1 MKGEKVMKKQ
11 ICIGLVL
18 FAIFIFMGISPYQAQ
33 GVNNHEDY
41 LALPA
46 STSSPASAPWFR
58 ETVYSYLDVGQH
70 VSLALDPAD
79 DRPYISFYDANY
91 EGLRMAKYVGSGGN
105 CGSNNDWEC
114 ELVDQVGNV
123 GQYSSI
129 AIAADGLPIIAYY
142 DATNGGNGGALKLAV
157 RTVFDWDIKTIHD
170 PLFGSAGQY
179 ASLAVSSNVRTGIAY
194 YYSNFV
200 GNDSLWYA
208 EYVGGS
214 SGTCTNT
221 SYDCEQINYGDQVG
235 KYTSL
240 ALDSAD
246 RPHIAY
252 YDNQNDALKY
262 ATYDGGWFY
271 RWIRSGVSGHPAGK
285 FTSIAVDVNNGDRPH
300 IAHYDSV
307 NGTLEYA
314 VFVGDGADGNCGMNS
329 YNQWEW
335 KCEEIDSM
343 GTATHPRGISL
354 ALDGAGYPIIAYQ
367 TGGSGLK
374 IARPALA
381 LGQLIG
387 NCGPA
392 DPFYTWQCDVISI
405 GFGIGQADYL
415 SLAVNSAGLS
425 TIAYYGNS
433 TEFDGDLRIARQRLQ
448 VFLPLILK

>member
-1 MKGEKVMKKQ
+1 MKKQ

-18 FAIFIFMGISPYQAQ
+18 FAIFIFMGISTYPAQ
-33 GVNNHEDY
+33 GLNNHEDY

-105 CGSNNDWEC
+105 CGSNNNWEC
-114 ELVDQVGNV
+114 ELVDQDGNV

-142 DATNGGNGGALKLAV
+142 DTTNGGALKLAI
-157 RTVFDWDIKTIHD
+157 RRVFDWDIRTIDD
-170 PLFGSAGQY
+170 PLLGSAGQY
-179 ASLAVSSNVRTGIAY
+179 ASLAVNTNVRTGISY
-194 YYSNFV
+194 YHSNII

-208 EYVGGS
+208 EYVGGGMGNCS
-214 SGTCTNT
+214 DSD
-221 SYDCEQINYGDQVG
+221 YDCEQVNFGDRVG

-252 YDNQNDALKY
+252 YDGGIDALKY

-271 RWIRSGVSGHPAGK
+271 RWITYTTSQGPAGQ
-285 FTSIAVDVNNGDRPH
+285 FASLAIDVNHANRSH
-300 IAHYDSV
+300 IAYYDSV

-314 VFVGDGADGNCGMNS
+314 VFVGEGADGNCAMNN
-329 YNQWEW
+329 YNQYDWR
-335 KCEEIDSM
+335 CDDIDSM
-343 GTATHPRGISL
+343 GTGTHPRGISL

-367 TGGSGLK
+367 TGASGLK

-392 DPFYTWQCDVISI
+392 DPFYTWQCDVISMGI
-405 GFGIGQADYL
+405 GIGQGDYL

-433 TEFDGDLRIARQRLQ
+433 TEFDGDLGIAYQRLQ

>member
-1 MKGEKVMKKQ
+1 MKKQ

-18 FAIFIFMGISPYQAQ
+18 FAIFIFIGISPYQAQ
-33 GVNNHEDY
+33 GLNNHEDY

-91 EGLRMAKYVGSGGN
+91 EGLRMA
-105 CGSNNDWEC
+105 SNNNWEC
-114 ELVDQVGNV
+114 ELVDQDGNV

-142 DATNGGNGGALKLAV
+142 DTTNGGALKLAI
-157 RTVFDWDIKTIHD
+157 RRVFDWDIRTIDD
-170 PLFGSAGQY
+170 PLLGSAGQY
-179 ASLAVSSNVRTGIAY
+179 ASLAVNTNVRTGISY
-194 YYSNFV
+194 YHSNII

-208 EYVGGS
+208 EYVGGGMGNCS
-214 SGTCTNT
+214 DSD
-221 SYDCEQINYGDQVG
+221 YDCEQVNSGDRVG

-252 YDNQNDALKY
+252 YDNQYDGLKY
-262 ATYDGGWFY
+262 ATYDGGWVL
-271 RWIRSGVSGHPAGK
+271 RSWIRSAGSGHPAGK

-314 VFVGDGADGNCGMNS
+314 VFVGTGADGNCGMNS
-329 YNQWEW
+329 SSQWEW

>member
-1 MKGEKVMKKQ
+1 MKKQ

-33 GVNNHEDY
+33 GLNNHKDY

-105 CGSNNDWEC
+105 CGSNNNWEC
-114 ELVDQVGNV
+114 ELVDQDGNV

-142 DATNGGNGGALKLAV
+142 DTTNGGALKLAV

-194 YYSNFV
+194 YYSNIL
-200 GNDSLWYA
+200 GDDSLWYA
-208 EYVGGS
+208 EYVGGGMGNCIDS
-214 SGTCTNT
+214 D
-221 SYDCEQINYGDQVG
+221 YDCEQVNSGDRVG

-240 ALDSAD
+240 ALDSTD

-252 YDNQNDALKY
+252 YDGGNDALKY
-262 ATYDGGWFY
+262 ATYDGSWFY
-271 RWIRSGVSGHPAGK
+271 RWISTSQDPAGQ
-285 FTSIAVDVNNGDRPH
+285 FASLAIDINNGDLPH
-300 IAHYDSV
+300 IAYYDSV

-314 VFVGDGADGNCGMNS
+314 VFVGDNGNCGTGSTNLL
-329 YNQWEW
+329 EW
-335 KCEEIDSM
+335 QCDEIDSM

-367 TGGSGLK
+367 TGGSVLK

-405 GFGIGQADYL
+405 GFGIGQGDYL

-433 TEFDGDLRIARQRLQ
+433 TEFDGDLGIAYQRLQ